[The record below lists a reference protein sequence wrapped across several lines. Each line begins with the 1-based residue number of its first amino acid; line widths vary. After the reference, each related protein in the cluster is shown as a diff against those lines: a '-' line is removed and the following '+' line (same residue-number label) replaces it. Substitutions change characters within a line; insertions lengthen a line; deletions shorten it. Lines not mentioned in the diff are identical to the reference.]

1 MKRKLLLIVIAM
13 IVTMTCFAQEQPSR
27 IDFKAGAG
35 VGFMGSGDVL
45 TLSFDNELD
54 YKLNAYITAA
64 AAVGIGRS
72 FETKDDKNDYLQGSL
87 TMFVSPFRN
96 DRKNNFRIGLGYTF
110 INETRLYQTYAYNPQ
125 DPKPIVY
132 DYFTANEHAF
142 NFIIGYDYKYS
153 DRYSIGAKAFTI
165 GSSGSGGIL
174 TGAMLVFGIV
184 L

>member
-1 MKRKLLLIVIAM
+1 MIRKLLLIVIAM

-27 IDFKAGAG
+27 IDFKTGAG

-45 TLSFDNELD
+45 TLSFENELD
-54 YKLNAYITAA
+54 YKLNSFFTAA

-72 FETKDDKNDYLQGSL
+72 FETKDDKNDYLHGSL
-87 TMFVSPFRN
+87 TLFVSPFRN

-110 INETRLYQTYAYNPQ
+110 INETRLYQMYANS
-125 DPKPIVY
+125 PIVY
-132 DYFTANEHAF
+132 DYFTTNEHAF

-153 DRYSIGAKAFTI
+153 DRYSIGAKAYTI
-165 GSSGSGGIL
+165 GSSISGGIL